1 MKTVTVNIVTP
12 DGPVYD
18 SEVSMVIAKTTSGE
32 IGVLAGHIPM
42 VAPLAIG
49 AVKLKKDNGSTEIVA
64 VSGGFIEVRP
74 EKISILAPSAEVVA
88 TDLRAAAALI
98 LAGLVSE
105 GITRVTKL
113 HHLDR
118 GYVDFHGKLASLGAN
133 IERVT
138 TMDVTP
144 KEKTTIELPAN

>member
-18 SEVSMVIAKTTSGE
+18 SEVTMVIAKTTSGE

-49 AVKLKKDNGSTEIVA
+49 AVKLRKEGNQEELVA

-74 EKISILAPSAEVVA
+74 DKISILAPAAEV
-88 TDLRAAAALI
+88 
-98 LAGLVSE
+98 
-105 GITRVTKL
+105 
-113 HHLDR
+113 
-118 GYVDFHGKLASLGAN
+118 ASV
-133 IERVT
+133 I
-138 TMDVTP
+138 DVTRA
-144 KEKTTIELPAN
+144 KEAVTRAEGRLQKKQDDIDFKRAELSLKRALNRINVHEGNI

>member
-18 SEVSMVIAKTTSGE
+18 SEVTMVIAKTTSGE

-49 AVKLKKDNGSTEIVA
+49 AVKLKKEDGSTELVA

-74 EKISILAPSAEVVA
+74 EKISILAPSAEA
-88 TDLRAAAALI
+88 ASDINLARAKEALKRAEGRTQKKQDNIDFKRADLSLKRALNRI
-98 LAGLVSE
+98 NVHE
-105 GITRVTKL
+105 G
-113 HHLDR
+113 
-118 GYVDFHGKLASLGAN
+118 N
-133 IERVT
+133 I
-138 TMDVTP
+138 
-144 KEKTTIELPAN
+144 